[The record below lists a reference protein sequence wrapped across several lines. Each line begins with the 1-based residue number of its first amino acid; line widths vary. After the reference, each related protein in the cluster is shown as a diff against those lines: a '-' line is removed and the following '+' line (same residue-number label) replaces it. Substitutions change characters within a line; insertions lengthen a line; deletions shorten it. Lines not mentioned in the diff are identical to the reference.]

1 MIIIDSIFETSGIKK
16 KFPRSRN
23 LITRRIIIK
32 YKYYNGLMKRALIT
46 GITGQDGSYLA
57 KFLLDKGYEV
67 FGTYR
72 RISSPN
78 FWRLQYL
85 DIFHRVKLI
94 STDMTDQSSIQNA
107 LYISKPDEV
116 YHLAAQ
122 SFVESS
128 FQTPH
133 STGEITGLS
142 VVSILETIKLFNR
155 DIRFYFAGTSEL
167 YGYSGIINGKSLSE
181 NDVFQPM
188 SPYAAAK
195 LYGFWVSKIYRDG
208 YGIFASNGILFNHES
223 PLRGLEFVT
232 RKISNSVAKIKLGI
246 SDKITLGNLEAQR
259 DWGYAPEYV
268 EAMWKILQYEKPDD
282 FVVATG
288 ETHSVKEFLNEACN
302 QAGLNFE
309 DYLVIDKS
317 LLRPLDLP
325 SLKGNFSKVKDAC
338 NWTPKITFSELVKL
352 MVDKEI
358 ERWKMVLEGKTFP
371 WDAPNYP
378 SERELVLRNGDN
390 GR

>member
-1 MIIIDSIFETSGIKK
+1 
-16 KFPRSRN
+16 
-23 LITRRIIIK
+23 
-32 YKYYNGLMKRALIT
+32 MKRAFIT
-46 GITGQDGSYLA
+46 GITGQDGAYLA
-57 KFLLDKGYEV
+57 KFLLEKGYEV
-67 FGTYR
+67 FGAYR

-85 DIFHRVKLI
+85 DIFKRVKLI
-94 STDMTDQSSIQNA
+94 PTDMTDQSSIQNA
-107 LYISKPDEV
+107 ISISLPDEI

-122 SFVESS
+122 SFVEAS

-142 VVSILETIKLFNR
+142 VVSILESVRHIKP
-155 DIRFYFAGTSEL
+155 DARFYFAGTSEL
-167 YGYSGIINGKSLSE
+167 YGFSGIPEGKALNEKDS
-181 NDVFQPM
+181 FKPM

-195 LYGFWVSKIYRDG
+195 LYGYWITRIYREG

-232 RKISNSVAKIKLGI
+232 RKIATSVAKIKLGL
-246 SDKITLGNLEAQR
+246 SDKIVLGNLEAQR

-268 EAMWKILQYEKPDD
+268 DAMWNIMQLDNPDD
-282 FVVATG
+282 YVVATG
-288 ETHSVKEFLNEACN
+288 ETHSVREFLEYACSHVGIN
-302 QAGLNFE
+302 YE
-309 DYLVIDKS
+309 DYLFVDRE

-325 SLKGNFSKVKDAC
+325 SLKGDYSKIHEACGWNPGVKF
-338 NWTPKITFSELVKL
+338 KRLVEL
-352 MVDKEI
+352 MVDE
-358 ERWKMVLEGKTFP
+358 ELQRWRMLLMGKTFP

-378 SERELVLRNGDN
+378 SEQGFIVRNGGN